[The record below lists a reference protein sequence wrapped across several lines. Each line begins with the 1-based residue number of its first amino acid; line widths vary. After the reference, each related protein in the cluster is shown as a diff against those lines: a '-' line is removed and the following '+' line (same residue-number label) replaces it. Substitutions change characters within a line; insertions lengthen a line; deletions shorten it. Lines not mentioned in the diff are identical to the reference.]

1 MPQERNE
8 RLKRNNQG
16 MAQLLCT
23 VRLEQALA
31 AAQSPA
37 SVGIAQNLCKSW
49 GWCYPDSTVG
59 WVPYLCTHMSRGSH
73 PFPCSWWTCRVS
85 ELCVQS
91 ISTHNSSLPGLR
103 PCLHQ

>member
-49 GWCYPDSTVG
+49 G
-59 WVPYLCTHMSRGSH
+59 
-73 PFPCSWWTCRVS
+73 
-85 ELCVQS
+85 
-91 ISTHNSSLPGLR
+91 
-103 PCLHQ
+103 